1 MSREAPGGFGL
12 HDVGAAVL
20 APSHYG
26 AIPGDAVCRRG
37 TEMRMGLPETGA
49 GNGNGGPSVVVRVW
63 DQLHVDVSLARPSGS
78 LEGPDLWRKRL
89 TLPTYTVAEAGRYAQ
104 AKPQS
109 VGYWFRAG
117 ETSGPALP
125 GRKAGERLNYFEA
138 VELAFVAAFRSHGVR
153 LRNLREARAY
163 FQALLQTEYPFATQR
178 FYTEGTRVL
187 REWGIRQ
194 EQSEFAEVVI
204 GDEYGQLAW
213 AGLLGEKFRTFDY
226 ERGLALRWHVAGR
239 NSPVQIDPRI
249 SFGAP
254 SVYGIPTWAM
264 RGRMLAGESVAEISD
279 DFGLEECEVI
289 AGLEFEGLE
298 LEAA

>member
-1 MSREAPGGFGL
+1 MVHVS
-12 HDVGAAVL
+12 
-20 APSHYG
+20 
-26 AIPGDAVCRRG
+26 
-37 TEMRMGLPETGA
+37 
-49 GNGNGGPSVVVRVW
+49 
-63 DQLHVDVSLARPSGS
+63 DQPYVDVSLAMPAGS
-78 LEGPDLWRKRL
+78 LEGSDLWRKRL
-89 TLPTYTVAEAGRYAQ
+89 TLPTYTVAEAGRYAR
-104 AKPQS
+104 AKPQT
-109 VGYWFRAG
+109 VGYWFRGG
-117 ETSGPALP
+117 ETSGSALP

-138 VELAFVAAFRSHGVR
+138 VEVAFVAAFRSYGVR

-163 FQALLQTEYPFATQR
+163 FQTLLQTEYPFAAQR

-194 EQSEFAEVVI
+194 ELSDFTEVVI
-204 GDEYGQLAW
+204 GDEHGQLAW
-213 AGLLGEKFRTFDY
+213 AGLLGEKFHTFDY

-239 NSPVQIDPRI
+239 ESPVQIDPRI

-254 SVYGIPTWAM
+254 SVHGIPTWAM

-279 DFGLEECEVI
+279 DFGLEEHDVT